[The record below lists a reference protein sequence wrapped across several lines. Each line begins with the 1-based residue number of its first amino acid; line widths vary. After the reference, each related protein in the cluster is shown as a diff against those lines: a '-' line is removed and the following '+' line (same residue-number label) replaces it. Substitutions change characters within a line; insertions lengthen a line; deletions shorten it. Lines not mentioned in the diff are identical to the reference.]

1 MQNMRDKIYRLS
13 LLATMW
19 TGMVCVAPQGIVP
32 GAMAQDNI
40 IDEVIWVVGDEAILR
55 SEVEEERLRA
65 QYEGQPIAG
74 DPYCVIPE
82 QLAIQ
87 KLFLHQAALDSIEAN
102 ESSVSHQV
110 DMRMNYYI
118 SQIGSKEKMEEYFRK
133 SSSEIREEMMTMV
146 RNQMIIQQ
154 MQSKLTEKIHPTPA
168 EVRRYYNSLSQDS
181 LPMVPAQV
189 EVQVLSIEPPVPIEE
204 TERIKGQLREFTERV
219 MSGKADFSML
229 ARLYSE
235 DTESAK
241 RGGEL
246 GFVGRGQ
253 LVSEFADVAFNLS
266 DPKRVSRI
274 VETEYGYHIIQLIEK
289 KGERINCRHILL
301 KPRVSYEDKQ
311 NAIARLDSIRGLLTD
326 NKMSFEEAVARF
338 SEDKSTVMS
347 GGLMTNANTGASK
360 FEYQDLPPEIAR
372 QIYAMQEGD
381 VSQPFVM
388 MDRTKNK
395 EVCAIVRL
403 KTKRDAHKANLT
415 DDFQVVRGM
424 LEQKLGAETID
435 QWIRN
440 KQKEVYVVIDPAWRG
455 CDFQYPNWVH

>member
-1 MQNMRDKIYRLS
+1 MRNK
-13 LLATMW
+13 LLIA
-19 TGMVCVAPQGIVP
+19 CLFCSIL
-32 GAMAQDNI
+32 AMAQDNI
-40 IDEVIWVVGDEAILR
+40 IDEVIWVVGEEAILR

-87 KLFLHQAALDSIEAN
+87 KLFLHQAELDSIEVS
-102 ESSVSHQV
+102 ESTVSSQV

-133 SSSEIREEMMTMV
+133 TSTEIREEMMTMV

-154 MQSKLTEKIHPTPA
+154 MQSKLTADIQPTPA
-168 EVRRYYNSLSQDS
+168 EVRRYYNSLSADS

-189 EVQVLSIEPPVPIEE
+189 EVQILSIEPPVPVEE
-204 TERIKGQLREFTERV
+204 TERIKSQLREFTERV
-219 MSGKADFSML
+219 TSGKADFSML

-246 GFVGRGQ
+246 GFVGKGQ
-253 LVSEFADVAFNLS
+253 LVSAFADVAFNLT
-266 DPKRVSRI
+266 DPKRVSRV
-274 VETEYGYHIIQLIEK
+274 VETEYGYHIIQLIER
-289 KGERINCRHILL
+289 KGDRINCRHILL
-301 KPRVSYEDKQ
+301 KPRVSYMDKQ
-311 NAIARLDSIRGLLTD
+311 NAVVRLDSIRNLVVAD
-326 NKMSFEEAVARF
+326 SMSFERAVAQF
-338 SEDKSTVMS
+338 SEDKSTLMN
-347 GGLMTNANTGASK
+347 GGLMTNPSTGASK

-372 QIYAMQEGD
+372 QIYSMNEGD
-381 VSQPFVM
+381 VSAPFTM
-388 MDRTKNK
+388 MDRSKNK

-403 KTKRDAHKANLT
+403 KTKRESHKANLT
-415 DDFQVVRGM
+415 DDFQIIRNM
-424 LEQKLGAETID
+424 LMEKLSGETID

-440 KQKEVYVVIDPAWRG
+440 KQKEIYVHIDPNWRG
-455 CDFQYPNWVH
+455 CDFQYSGWVH